1 MKQIKILGVLAIAL
15 ALGLTACGGSKTSSK
30 SESKSET
37 PSSVVPASSS
47 EAPASTSE
55 APADSTSEAPADSTS
70 EAPSSTPSSSKHTHT
85 WGDYVTTKPATCT
98 EDGDQE
104 RTCSGCGQKQTK
116 TIKAAHT
123 WGEYVV
129 KTDSTCSE
137 EGVEE
142 RECEVCHEKQ
152 QRAIAKKA
160 HTLEEIAPEA
170 DTDPLDLPNGEVEA
184 DHRAKAATCTE
195 AGIKVEVCSVCHERF
210 ESTIAAL
217 DHNFKLDADGN
228 IEYTWSVAPTCE
240 KAGVGTKHCERCG
253 LDIAATEEESKALGH
268 DIEAVGGETAPTDGT
283 AAVRLYHCKRCGE
296 TYMGFLAN
304 EVTNESK
311 THVAFEPENPAE
323 GEEQG
328 ARFLGRPIGNAIALD
343 ATGTSVNK
351 QNGECVYCSTETGD
365 FIEYAFNLNAAQAAT
380 LATCRMYC
388 DAKAADYLN
397 GTDFFAYGR
406 SNDEWTPGFYID
418 GGNERFETD
427 EGGNFVMVDDHEK
440 AAYDSQEGAVKVD
453 ADGNPVQVKKGKRI
467 EDFRYVLYV
476 DDQVVDFDDTENPTH
491 GSNANMQ
498 REEFVMPYTFH
509 LHEGLNKIKFVMA
522 GGYRSLFYKFI
533 FRPYVEPTPIT
544 VNETAI
550 EVREGK
556 TAAITSSMEGLTY
569 KSSSNSVC
577 TVDENGVVTGVKVGT
592 ATITVSKEGN
602 YKDAKVPVTVLQ
614 PEGVVQ
620 MQANTGVIAPEN
632 SIEVYNSQY
641 GGGIRLRNFQKDSTL
656 TFTFNSE
663 LAGYFDITLNARG
676 SYNFADCIAVKV
688 NGEDMAVSGSVASN
702 NSGVDVVIGQA
713 DLIKGENTIVISTP
727 NEGSAFQLHYVKV
740 APHKYVTVKAWSSAD
755 IKAGITEGK
764 TLTEKDFNN
773 SLPEVKGYKF
783 NNATATVTLTVEMEA
798 AGQYDLQLLM
808 SVKSGNQSKTGF
820 WTQVDSKDD
829 PKPEKD
835 SITVNGIK
843 VTPPAEDVD
852 FTDCTTAS
860 DQSDNGTLMVP
871 AWKTVCKVSLNA
883 GENTIVI
890 AYVAGGYSIYLCG
903 AQLIK

>member
-37 PSSVVPASSS
+37 PSSVIPASSS

-55 APADSTSEAPADSTS
+55 APASTSEAPADSTS

-98 EDGDQE
+98 EDGEQE

-160 HTLEEIAPEA
+160 HTLEEIAPENDTA
-170 DTDPLDLPNGEVEA
+170 DLGELPEGETEA

-195 AGIKVEVCSVCHERF
+195 PGIKVEVCSVCHERF
-210 ESTIAAL
+210 ESEIAAL
-217 DHNFKLDADGN
+217 DHNYKLDDEGK

-253 LDIAATEEESKALGH
+253 LDIAATEDESKALGH

-311 THVAFEPENPAE
+311 THVYFEPETPAE

-328 ARFLGRPIGNAIALD
+328 ARFLGRPIGNALAID

-427 EGGNFVMVDDHEK
+427 ENGDFVMVDDHEK
-440 AAYDSQEGAVKVD
+440 ATTVGEPGAVKLD
-453 ADGNPVQVKKGKRI
+453 DEGQPVKVKQGKRI

-476 DDQVVDFDDTENPTH
+476 DDAVVDFDDTENPTH
-491 GSNANMQ
+491 GSNTNMQ

-569 KSSSNSVC
+569 KSSSNSTC
-577 TVDENGVVTGVKVGT
+577 TVDENGVVTGVKAGT

-602 YKDAKVPVTVLQ
+602 FKDAKVPVTVLEK
-614 PEGVVQ
+614 EGIVTLNL
-620 MQANTGVIAPEN
+620 ADGVKDPAEA
-632 SIEVYNSQY
+632 IEDYSS
-641 GGGIRLRNFQKDSTL
+641 GSSGFWFRNPKKDGTL
-656 TFTFNSE
+656 TYTFQSE
-663 LAGYFDITLNARG
+663 LAGKFDIQMGLRG
-676 SYNFADCIAVKV
+676 SNIPVAENMSIKVNDVEVALEGTVNTSYSAVEYVVGLADLKVGENTMVITFLADSALYMKSIKFIPHVYVAFQTYSIEDLEANRSDSGWSASKDFGGEKAFKFNKANGYVEVKYTAAAAQKALLQLKIAVKV
-688 NGEDMAVSGSVASN
+688 SNKDRTGFWAQSGEAEVKTKITVNGTVITPNAEPDFSKVTD
-702 NSGVDVVIGQA
+702 SGVSDSGNISIPEWFNIIEI
-713 DLIKGENTIVISTP
+713 DLVEGENTI
-727 NEGSAFQLHYVKV
+727 KV
-740 APHKYVTVKAWSSAD
+740 
-755 IKAGITEGK
+755 E
-764 TLTEKDFNN
+764 
-773 SLPEVKGYKF
+773 
-783 NNATATVTLTVEMEA
+783 
-798 AGQYDLQLLM
+798 
-808 SVKSGNQSKTGF
+808 
-820 WTQVDSKDD
+820 
-829 PKPEKD
+829 
-835 SITVNGIK
+835 
-843 VTPPAEDVD
+843 
-852 FTDCTTAS
+852 
-860 DQSDNGTLMVP
+860 
-871 AWKTVCKVSLNA
+871 
-883 GENTIVI
+883 
-890 AYVAGGYSIYLCG
+890 YVAGGYSYYLG
-903 AQLIK
+903 GIALAK